1 MLKIHHMTN
10 IPLITAEDPGIPV
23 KYTVKVI
30 NKEYGKQNQASAK
43 NYYIVYVH
51 ILVRARAITCFQS
64 EAIPPCP
71 HILNSF
77 PVPIFRYLALGSRY
91 RTIFLKRGRPNA

>member
-1 MLKIHHMTN
+1 MLKILHMTN

-64 EAIPPCP
+64 EAIPPSPLP
-71 HILNSF
+71 HTKLIPRSDF
-77 PVPIFRYLALGSRY
+77 SVFG
-91 RTIFLKRGRPNA
+91 FGK

>member
-1 MLKIHHMTN
+1 MTN

-77 PVPIFRYLALGSRY
+77 PVPIFWYLVLGSRY
-91 RTIFLKRGRPNA
+91 RTLFLKRGRSNA

>member
-1 MLKIHHMTN
+1 MTN

-64 EAIPPCP
+64 EAIPPSPLP
-71 HILNSF
+71 HTKLIPRSDF
-77 PVPIFRYLALGSRY
+77 SVFGFADAEQY
-91 RTIFLKRGRPNA
+91 F